1 MDKERVTAE
10 VILELKKAQDA
21 LKESQRTASSY
32 WKESPHGWKAVVIKV
47 DVAEV
52 RKA

>member
-1 MDKERVTAE
+1 MFIIDKERVTAE
-10 VILELKKAQDA
+10 VMLELKKAQDA
-21 LKESQRTASSY
+21 LKESQQLL
-32 WKESPHGWKAVVIKV
+32 KESPHGWKTVVIKV